1 MAVEEL
7 KDFCRSIESCSTA
20 DVEKRLLSKEGGGSS
35 ARGREHEER
44 DSILRGFQKGDPLDE
59 RLLAELVRLREDKGK
74 RWVLNKVSE
83 GRYSVGKKK
92 ISVEE
97 SREGGIVLKCGNN
110 AFTSVEDFF
119 EFYTVPA

>member
-1 MAVEEL
+1 MEEL
-7 KDFCRSIESCSTA
+7 KDFCKSIESCSTA
-20 DVEKRLLSKEGGGSS
+20 DVEKRLLSKEGGGVSERS
-35 ARGREHEER
+35 GERE
-44 DSILRGFQKGDPLDE
+44 SVLRGYQKGDPLDE
-59 RLLAELVRLREDKGK
+59 RLLAELVRLRDEKGK

-92 ISVEE
+92 VSVEE
-97 SREGGIVLKCGNN
+97 SREGGIVIKCGNN